1 MTRRVFFVSD
11 RTGITAETLGETL
24 LTQFANVEFNRTN
37 IPFVTSPEKARVAL
51 TTIEEAER
59 HDGEPPLVFSTLT
72 DPECQAIIAAGAQHV
87 FDLFGTYIDPLER
100 ALGTESSHTAGVMH
114 GMSDTGSYEHRV
126 DALNFTLDH
135 DDGLRLKDLG
145 QADVILIGVSRSG
158 KTPTSL
164 YLAMHFHLKAA
175 NYPLNDDD
183 LGYGNLPV
191 KLRNDR
197 ERIFGL
203 SINPDQ
209 LSRIRHGRRPNSRY
223 ASLEQCKSE
232 VLRAE
237 SMYRAEDLPFLDTTV
252 VSIEEIATQILQH
265 FEFARPHH

>member
-1 MTRRVFFVSD
+1 
-11 RTGITAETLGETL
+11 
-24 LTQFANVEFNRTN
+24 
-37 IPFVTSPEKARVAL
+37 
-51 TTIEEAER
+51 
-59 HDGEPPLVFSTLT
+59 
-72 DPECQAIIAAGAQHV
+72 
-87 FDLFGTYIDPLER
+87 
-100 ALGTESSHTAGVMH
+100 
-114 GMSDTGSYEHRV
+114 MSDTGSYEHRV

-252 VSIEEIATQILQH
+252 VSIEEITTQILQH

>member
-135 DDGLRLKDLG
+135 DDGLRFKDLG

-183 LGYGNLPV
+183 LGCGNLPV